1 MKKIFAISD
10 ASGKTAE
17 GVVRAALTQYDGHG
31 VEITRYGGIRTAAQ
45 VRSVVQ
51 EARQTGGFI
60 VHTLVS
66 KELRRAMLTE
76 GRAANVDTVDLMG
89 PMLARLSELLDTKP
103 RSIPGPVEAF
113 DSAYLLRIEAIDYT
127 VRHDDGQNVQDLDK
141 ADIVLAGVSR
151 TSKTPLSIYMA
162 YRGWR
167 VANVPIML
175 GIEPPR
181 QLFDLPRR
189 RVVGLIVRPER
200 LAELRQ
206 VRAEHMGIST
216 LGYADLDHIR
226 QEVAYSYQVFER
238 RRDWPLVDVTAKP
251 IEETASEVITL
262 LGHSSGDLNG

>member
-17 GVVRAALTQYDGHG
+17 GVVKAALTQYDDHD
-31 VEITRYGGIRTAAQ
+31 VEITRYGGIRSAAQ
-45 VRSVVQ
+45 VRGVVQ
-51 EARQTGGFI
+51 EAKQTGGFI

-66 KELRRAMLTE
+66 KELRRTMLTE
-76 GRAANVDTVDLMG
+76 GRAANVDTIDLMG
-89 PMLARLSELLDTKP
+89 PMLVRLSELLDTKP
-103 RSIPGPVEAF
+103 RAVPGPVQAF

-141 ADIVLAGVSR
+141 ADIVLTGVSR
-151 TSKTPLSIYMA
+151 TSKTPLSIYLA

-167 VANVPIML
+167 VANVPLML
-175 GIEPPR
+175 GVEPPP
-181 QLFDLPRR
+181 QLFELPRR

-206 VRAEHMGIST
+206 ARVEHLGVT
-216 LGYADLDHIR
+216 ALGYADLDFIR

-251 IEETASEVITL
+251 VEETASEVVTL
-262 LGHSSGDLNG
+262 LGRTLEESVR